1 MFKNMRLVILFDI
14 LLNTSFKMTTR
25 FANIARTA
33 ASTSKCIYQ
42 EILQIIRNSVFIWK
56 KKKRN
61 GVVILDQK
69 RYNNAIE
76 EIISDTSQFEK
87 LSEDPTYQGEAL
99 LQPFLRKLKQ
109 KNFLNQIEYDKL
121 YHSGSAPARIYGR
134 NATMYGCNVELQPS
148 MAISVGRNTMIYAC
162 NVLVIFKYNIQGSI

>member
-14 LLNTSFKMTTR
+14 LLNTSFKMTTS

-42 EILQIIRNSVFIWK
+42 EILQIIRNWVFIWKK

-61 GVVILDQK
+61 GVVILDRK
-69 RYNNAIE
+69 RYNNTIE
-76 EIISDTSQFEK
+76 EIPQDTSQFEK
-87 LSEDPTYQGEAL
+87 LIEDPTYQGEAW

-109 KNFLNQIEYDKL
+109 KNFFSQIEYDKL
-121 YHSGSAPARIYGR
+121 YHSGWLLNSKQWAEPA
-134 NATMYGCNVELQPS
+134 NCDTKVKFCV
-148 MAISVGRNTMIYAC
+148 NTA
-162 NVLVIFKYNIQGSI
+162 